1 MPFIIPVQR
10 VKSKDNVTERVQL
23 LQSPNE
29 GKMHNVAQSK
39 HLPKLD
45 RISILAATILL
56 IYILARFI
64 NFPALEYFIPF
75 PGAYLSFDLDIN
87 TIVAIFVIGLTSSGV
102 DWLLREHPALEG
114 RLTIQHWLL
123 PTLTAWA
130 IGVALIQ
137 QPLDALWWIGF
148 ALGSSILILVVIAE
162 YVTVDPADIRRLPAS
177 MALTAVAFALFFIL
191 VVMVRARGM
200 RLFLI
205 VPTIT
210 FVAGLV
216 SLRVLHLQMGGSWAF
231 IPTAVIMLITGQ
243 ITAAI
248 YYLPISPSAFALSLV
263 GLAYALTNLAAG
275 ILGEKTWQQLI
286 FEPILVLVITW
297 GIALFLL

>member
-1 MPFIIPVQR
+1 ML
-10 VKSKDNVTERVQL
+10 S
-23 LQSPNE
+23 
-29 GKMHNVAQSK
+29 VAQSK

-64 NFPALEYFIPF
+64 NFPEQEFFIPF
-75 PGAYLSFDLDIN
+75 PGAYLSFSLNIN

-114 RLTIQHWLL
+114 KSTIQHWLL

-137 QPLDALWWIGF
+137 QPFGTLWWMVF
-148 ALGSSILILVVIAE
+148 AMGSGILILVVIAE

-177 MALTAVAFALFFIL
+177 MALTAVAIALYFIL
-191 VVMVRARGM
+191 VIMVRARGM

-210 FVAGLV
+210 IATGLV
-216 SLRVLHLQMGGSWAF
+216 SLRIMHLQLGGYWAF
-231 IPTAVIMLITGQ
+231 IPAAVITLVTGQ
-243 ITAAI
+243 ITAAMF
-248 YYLPISPSAFALSLV
+248 YLPISPSAFALSLV
-263 GLAYALTNLAAG
+263 GVTYALTNVAAG
-275 ILGEKTWQQLI
+275 IFSEKTWQQLV
-286 FEPILVLVITW
+286 FEPIIVLTITW
-297 GIALFLL
+297 GIAIFL

>member
-1 MPFIIPVQR
+1 MLR
-10 VKSKDNVTERVQL
+10 
-23 LQSPNE
+23 
-29 GKMHNVAQSK
+29 VAQSK

-56 IYILARFI
+56 IFLLVRFVD
-64 NFPALEYFIPF
+64 FPAREYFIPF

-114 RLTIQHWLL
+114 KLTIQHWLL

-137 QPLDALWWIGF
+137 QPLGALWWVGF
-148 ALGSSILILVVIAE
+148 TLGSSILILVVIAE
-162 YVTVDPADIRRLPAS
+162 YITVDPADTRRLPAS

-191 VVMVRARGM
+191 AVLARTRGI

-210 FVAGLV
+210 FAAGLV
-216 SLRVLHLQMGGSWAF
+216 SLRALHLQTGGSWAF
-231 IPTAVIMLITGQ
+231 IPTAVIMLIIGQ

-248 YYLPISPSAFALSLV
+248 YYLPISPSAFAVSLV
-263 GLAYALTNLAAG
+263 GVAYALTNVAAG
-275 ILGEKTWQQLI
+275 ILDEQPWQQLL
-286 FEPILVLVITW
+286 FEPILVLIITW
-297 GIALFLL
+297 GIAILFL